1 MNSNFNRRR
10 WLQLAASAGAAPIL
24 RGEVREIGNEH
35 FAVSVDKTTGA
46 LTGLLVK
53 RNGAELVS
61 EKRLAANFRL
71 CVPLPD
77 YLCNY
82 VDGAKQ
88 QAKRVET
95 TADRVD
101 VEFSGLR
108 AEKGDLPIDL
118 SYSIRLVGDTVR
130 FRARLTNRGAHP
142 VSEFW
147 FPRIGGWT
155 GFGGRS
161 AKLARPNYTSCRHE
175 LAMFDRFPGERGLG
189 SEAAEYSADY
199 PGMVMPWWDL
209 YDEAS
214 KTGLYLGYHDK
225 TFRYST
231 WHTYLFPDVSG
242 LPESNWMT
250 APEAAGAPIGM
261 VFSHVRYPFIGPGET
276 YETGEFIL
284 RVHEG
289 DWHQGSLFYREWFLR
304 NFPFDKSRS
313 WLRKQSAWFSSI
325 VYQPEDRIVAD
336 FATYDKW
343 CQDAEQYGIRCHEL
357 IGWHRGGL
365 ERNYPEYVPEEKLGG
380 RPAFRKTL
388 KSIRSRGA
396 RCLAFVNYNIVDST
410 SEHYKRKLKP
420 FTHQDQFGQTPNG
433 MAWGESTL
441 IARKGFSV
449 RRHVLTSVVP
459 PVEKL
464 LEDYF
469 VDIARDGADGLQID
483 KVVACSKLDFNPLNT
498 RKPDEAL
505 CEGLV
510 QAIGRAIAKCRAVN
524 PEFQLASEAHADRF
538 IPYVDVY
545 YRAADIRGISPLRY
559 VFPEWTSTLH
569 VTMPRD
575 FLRVNVA
582 VLTGAVICVEPELY
596 QTSLAAPQYREL
608 AEYIREVER
617 IRHEFA
623 GIIFLGDY
631 FDDQLAE
638 VSEGPRATG
647 AASFQFAVHGDRETK
662 RKAIVVV
669 NRTKETRRY
678 AWRWLAA
685 GSSRLTLHEPFRA
698 PRVVGAGEE
707 IELRGVG
714 LHILIEG

>member
-1 MNSNFNRRR
+1 MNSTINRRR
-10 WLQLAASAGAAPIL
+10 WLQAAASVGAAPLL
-24 RGEVREIGNEH
+24 RGETCGISNAH
-35 FAVSVDKTTGA
+35 FAVTVGKSTGA

-61 EKRLAANFRL
+61 EKRLASNFRL

-88 QAKRVET
+88 EARRVAA
-95 TADRVD
+95 TADRLD

-108 AEKGDLPIDL
+108 AVKGEVPVDL
-118 SYSIRLVGDTVR
+118 SYSVRLDGDAVR
-130 FRARLTNRGAHP
+130 FRARLTNRGPYP

-155 GFGGRS
+155 GFGGRT

-175 LAMFDRFPGERGLG
+175 VALFERFPSERGFG
-189 SEAAEYSADY
+189 AEAAEYTADY

-214 KTGLYLGYHDK
+214 KTGLYLGYHDR

-231 WHTYLFPDVSG
+231 WHAFLHPDVTG
-242 LPESNWMT
+242 LPDVNWLT
-250 APEAAGAPIGM
+250 PEEAAGAPIGI
-261 VFSHVRYPFIGPGET
+261 VFSHVRYPFIASGET

-284 RVHEG
+284 RAHEG
-289 DWHQGSLFYREWFLR
+289 DWHQGSLFYREWFLK
-304 NFPFDKSRS
+304 NFPVDKSRS

-380 RPAFRKTL
+380 RPGFQKTL

-396 RCLAFVNYNIVDST
+396 RCLAFVNYNIVDGASG
-410 SEHYKRKLKP
+410 HAKGALKP
-420 FTHQDQFGQTPNG
+420 FIHQDQFGQTPNS

-441 IARKGFSV
+441 LARKGHSV
-449 RRHVLTSVVP
+449 RRHLLTSVVP

-464 LEDYF
+464 LQDHF
-469 VDIARDGADGLQID
+469 ANLALDGAGGLQID
-483 KVVACSKLDFNPLNT
+483 KVVACTRLDFNPHNT
-498 RKPDEAL
+498 RKPDEAM

-510 QAIGRAIAKCRAVN
+510 QAIARALAKCRTIN
-524 PEFQLASEAHADRF
+524 PDFQLASEAHADRF

-545 YRAADIRGISPLRY
+545 YRAADKGGISPLRY
-559 VFPEWTSTLH
+559 VFPEWTSALH

-575 FLRVNVA
+575 FLAINMA
-582 VLTGAVICVEPELY
+582 VVTGAVICVEPELY
-596 QTSLAAPQYREL
+596 QNSLAAPQYREL
-608 AEYIREVER
+608 AAYIREVER
-617 IRHEFA
+617 IRSQFA
-623 GIIFLGDY
+623 GVIFLGDY
-631 FDDQLAE
+631 FDDQLVE
-638 VSEGPRATG
+638 VSEAGLAHSANLR
-647 AASFQFAVHGDRETK
+647 FAVHGDRKTG
-662 RKAIVVV
+662 RKAIVVT
-669 NRTKETRRY
+669 NRTRQERRY
-678 AWRWLAA
+678 RWRWLA
-685 GSSRLTLHEPFRA
+685 GGRSSLTLHEPFRA
-698 PRVVGAGEE
+698 PREVAAGQE
-707 IELRGVG
+707 IDLAPIG
-714 LHILIEG
+714 LHILVEG

>member
-1 MNSNFNRRR
+1 MDTTLNRRR
-10 WLQLAASAGAAPIL
+10 WLQLAASASAAPL
-24 RGEVREIGNEH
+24 LKGEVRQIANQH
-35 FAVSVDKTTGA
+35 FAISVDQATGA

-82 VDGAKQ
+82 VDGVGQ
-88 QAKRVET
+88 QAKRVEAA
-95 TADRVD
+95 ADRVE
-101 VEFSGLR
+101 VEFSGMR
-108 AEKGDLPIDL
+108 AEKGEVPIDL
-118 SYSIRLVGDTVR
+118 SYSIRLDGDTVR
-130 FRARLTNRGAHP
+130 FRARLANRGAHP

-147 FPRIGGWT
+147 FPRIGGWN
-155 GFGGRS
+155 GFGGRA
-161 AKLARPNYTSCRHE
+161 AKLAKPNYTSCRHE
-175 LAMFDRFPGERGLG
+175 IPLFERFPGERGLG
-189 SEAAEYSADY
+189 SEAAEYSSDY

-231 WHTYLFPDVSG
+231 WHTHLFPDVSG
-242 LPESNWMT
+242 LPEPNWLT
-250 APEAAGAPIGM
+250 REEAAGAPIGM

-276 YETGEFIL
+276 YETGEFVL

-289 DWHQGSLFYREWFLR
+289 DWHQGSLFYREWFLK
-304 NFPFDKSRS
+304 NFPFDKSQS

-325 VYQPEDRIVAD
+325 VYQPEDRVVAD

-380 RPAFRKTL
+380 RPAFQKTL
-388 KSIRSRGA
+388 KSIRSRGS
-396 RCLAFVNYNIVDST
+396 RCLAFVNYNIVDGASD
-410 SEHYKRKLKP
+410 HYKRTLNP
-420 FTHQDQFGQTPNG
+420 YVQRDQFGQTRNN

-449 RRHVLTSVVP
+449 RRHMLLSIVP

-483 KVVACSKLDFNPLNT
+483 KVVACTTLDFNPLNT

-505 CEGLV
+505 CEGQV
-510 QAIGRAIAKCRAVN
+510 QAIARALAKCRTVN
-524 PEFQLASEAHADRF
+524 ADFQLASEAHADRF
-538 IPYVDVY
+538 IPLADVY
-545 YRAADIRGISPLRY
+545 YRAADKGGISPLRY

-575 FLRVNVA
+575 FLAINMA
-582 VLTGAVICVEPELY
+582 IMTGAVICVEPELY
-596 QTSLAAPQYREL
+596 QNSLAARQYREL

-617 IRHEFA
+617 IRREFA
-623 GIIFLGDY
+623 EVIFLGDY
-631 FDDQLAE
+631 FDDQLAV
-638 VSEGPRATG
+638 VSETG
-647 AASFQFAVHGDRETK
+647 QANAANIRFAVHGDRRTK

-669 NRTKETRRY
+669 NRTGQPRRY
-678 AWRWLAA
+678 NWRWLAA
-685 GSSRLTLHEPFRA
+685 GGSRLTLHEPFLA
-698 PRVVGAGEE
+698 PREVSMAEPLE
-707 IELRGVG
+707 MRPMA
-714 LHILIEG
+714 LHILLEH

>member
-1 MNSNFNRRR
+1 MNTSLNRRR
-10 WLQLAASAGAAPIL
+10 WLQLAASASAAPVL
-24 RGEVREIGNEH
+24 QGEVRQIANQH
-35 FAVSVDKTTGA
+35 FAISVDQNTGA

-53 RNGAELVS
+53 RNGAELVG

-71 CVPLPD
+71 CAPLPD

-82 VDGAKQ
+82 VDGARQ
-88 QAKRVET
+88 QAKRVE
-95 TADRVD
+95 AASDRVD
-101 VEFSGLR
+101 VEFSGMR
-108 AEKGDLPIDL
+108 AEKGEVPIDL
-118 SYSIRLVGDTVR
+118 SYTIRLEGDTVR
-130 FRARLTNRGAHP
+130 FRARLVNRGAHP

-175 LAMFDRFPGERGLG
+175 AALFERFPSERTFGA
-189 SEAAEYSADY
+189 EAAEYTADY

-214 KTGLYLGYHDK
+214 NTGLYLGYHDK

-242 LPESNWMT
+242 LPESNWLT
-250 APEAAGAPIGM
+250 REEAAGAPIGI

-276 YETGEFIL
+276 YDTGEFIL
-284 RVHEG
+284 RVHQG
-289 DWHQGSLFYREWFLR
+289 DWHQGSLFYREWFLK
-304 NFPFDKSRS
+304 NFPFDKSQS

-325 VYQPEDRIVAD
+325 VYQPEDRVVAD

-343 CQDAEQYGIRCHEL
+343 CRDAEQYGIRCHEL

-380 RPAFRKTL
+380 RPGFRKTL
-388 KSIRSRGA
+388 ASIRARGS
-396 RCLAFVNYNIVDST
+396 RCLAFVNYNIVDGASD
-410 SEHYKRKLKP
+410 HAKRELKP
-420 FTHQDQFGQTPNG
+420 YIHQDQFGQTPNW

-441 IARKGFSV
+441 LARKGQSV
-449 RRHVLTSVVP
+449 RRHLLTSVLP

-464 LEDYF
+464 LEDHF
-469 VDIARDGADGLQID
+469 VQIARDGADGLQID
-483 KVVACSKLDFNPLNT
+483 KVVACTRLDFNPLNT
-498 RKPDEAL
+498 RKPDVAM

-510 QAIGRAIAKCRAVN
+510 EGIARALAKCCAIN

-538 IPYVDVY
+538 IPLADVY
-545 YRAADIRGISPLRY
+545 YRAADKGGISPLRY
-559 VFPEWTSTLH
+559 VFPEWTSALH

-575 FLRVNVA
+575 FLAINMA
-582 VLTGAVICVEPELY
+582 VLTGAVICVEPALY
-596 QTSLAAPQYREL
+596 QNSLAAREYRQL

-617 IRHEFA
+617 IRRKFA
-623 GIIFLGDY
+623 AVIFLGDY
-631 FDDQLAE
+631 FDDQLAA
-638 VSEGPRATG
+638 VSETG
-647 AASFQFAVHGDRETK
+647 QAAANLRFAVHGERGGG

-669 NRTKETRRY
+669 NRTRQTRRY
-678 AWRWLAA
+678 SWRWLAA
-685 GSSRLTLHEPFRA
+685 GGSQLTLHEPFA
-698 PRVVGAGEE
+698 TPREVSMGGQLAM
-707 IELRGVG
+707 LPMA
-714 LHILIEG
+714 LHILMEH

>member
-88 QAKRVET
+88 QAQRVET

-214 KTGLYLGYHDK
+214 KTGLYLGYHNK